1 MIKSPV
7 FTGLFLLL
15 FYYVNAQSGQTIT
28 GKVSSVDTKQPLE
41 KAVVQEKGTSNTV
54 VTDNSGNFSIMLRQ
68 NNATLV
74 FSFVGYSNKEISV
87 NGLQTINAALDLSS
101 GNLTDVVVTA
111 LGIKREV
118 RTLGYA
124 SQEITAAD
132 ISQSKQSNILNALQ
146 GKVAGVTIS

>member
-101 GNLTDVVVTA
+101 GRDTKA
-111 LGIKREV
+111 LCS
-118 RTLGYA
+118 A
-124 SQEITAAD
+124 SM
-132 ISQSKQSNILNALQ
+132 SF
-146 GKVAGVTIS
+146 